1 MIDYHLYIMARENA
15 SYKPDAHYDG
25 DEGIA
30 IGYGLDL
37 VKNSIATINE
47 YLLLAKLPA
56 LTQRQIQLIQ
66 QAKEDDSAENLQ
78 QVAKNLALHIPQPSA
93 EAMLEHYI
101 NNVIF
106 SDGSSGIKAALNY
119 GKIKGIEFD
128 KLPEELK
135 LALVDLYYNGRDG
148 IIKESTKL
156 RSAILGAQQHPE
168 DAHIHYT
175 RAFIEYRYFSNGNRL
190 KSSGNGIQNRRYIG
204 SELFQ
209 NLIENTNTSGVLA
222 TFSENILSVFK
233 QPDAGF
239 DRRYKADLSN
249 ILNSL
254 TTSLPPTE
262 RWYQIRYGALLGDN
276 TDPTVLRFL
285 ADLAGDNPIF
295 QGDNPSQQ
303 ELDAFLAFFLE
314 HKHTILEKEA
324 LYESL
329 GDVPTLSEQL
339 QGLEAH
345 LNLQLFRAFNYT
357 LNRISQ
363 GELHNDEAYQI
374 NIDTINHITSFDEVV
389 APDLPDENAANSA
402 QLHYIATDIADHP
415 ADTFPPNAGPEITL
429 GDRVNYI
436 DLEQATAGGNTINGG
451 NKSDIFFNSRGN
463 NVFKGNNGKDV
474 FHLSAADEAY
484 GGNDNDFFSGSGDFI
499 HIEGGKGNDLIE
511 LRNANNAVVMDGE
524 GDDEIYFLSSAYPT
538 TSATVH
544 LSQGQDKLV
553 FNPYG
558 YHNPDA
564 NSHLTVHFTAD
575 FGNDTVTSRARHSTF
590 IFDQAY
596 NPETFTITHSYSN
609 FYLSMGSN
617 SLIVN
622 DYIKNA
628 TFTFSGG
635 ITKTWQQM
643 SEEYQAA
650 RQIEQTYRYGLNLIL
665 PENLPPAP
673 DWLHDW
679 RFDPEL
685 ILRNGSLFHSG
696 NNQNEYIWVHSD
708 VPDNLVNIDAAGGHD
723 HIEILSR
730 SAHGTINGGAGDDT
744 ISLNA
749 AGGTTDVTGGTG
761 NDNIY
766 ITQAQS
772 IDEITIHYG
781 TGLGNDK
788 VRVANNA
795 NVTIDFN
802 DIAST
807 DIGTFYGSHGSFGG
821 ANGWILENYATGE
834 MLQIHNASTLDSI
847 SLTFSDGQFTM
858 HDFIAQG
865 YRKPTENHIE
875 VRGLGYQHTGDYFAE
890 TSANEHFIAPASANI
905 TGSQL
910 HFTRHSGH
918 DKLTGRVETLHI
930 AADIQLSDLEISR
943 NLTNTTTFLRIKSTG
958 DSLQFQHT
966 SFRQVQLGDN
976 PPVSYSEFL
985 QQVQPEPNGTQDIL
999 NGSTGDD
1006 TLSGGFGDDSLNGGD
1021 GNDTLDGGTGYDSL
1035 SGGTG
1040 NDTLIGGAGND
1051 TLRGGTGDDTYV
1063 FNRGDGADEIT
1074 ESAEPAPAF
1083 NASSSNVFS
1092 LAQSMQA
1099 LFSLSNEDVTH
1110 RFSQASSHHHHA
1122 FSYVDDRLFTQANT
1136 ATSNSTPES
1145 PAEPADTLRF
1155 GAGIRP
1161 SDLLLTKEANNLII
1175 RLAESDDTI
1184 TLNNWFL
1191 ADYQVERFIF
1201 DDDTGSTTSSK
1212 IEWSAQDILA
1222 SVNASGDAQNN
1233 ELNGDNNANLLS
1245 GFAGNDTLFGHEGN
1259 DSLRGGEGDD
1269 TLIGGA
1275 GSDSYWFSQFDGND
1289 VIVDFSEFSQ
1299 SEANGSDEPASHNSL
1314 HFGAGI
1320 TAEDA
1325 QFQQDNNDL
1334 LIRLP
1339 DTADSVRIR
1348 DWFRLQANANGNYAP
1363 VQGIHSFHFGDVV
1376 FSATDVL
1383 EQLGLHTLNTIA
1395 GDTGNNHLQGSEQDD
1410 LLRGN
1415 AGSDHLEGG
1424 AGNDVYVF
1432 HRGDGSDTIA
1442 ERAGIESTD
1451 IESTG
1456 TDKIRFGAGITLD
1469 DIIITEQI
1477 ISPDDSSNDTS
1488 SGSLSENKQTIITFK
1503 NGDSFPD
1510 PSGDALI
1517 LDGWFSD
1524 NSLAIELFE
1533 FEPTELEPTATSS
1546 PEQTLFTTR
1555 ELLRLTQRIAG
1566 DSSANTLQGSNQV
1579 DYLYGFSGN
1588 DTLNAGQGNDE
1599 LFGDTGH
1606 DTLNGGSGNDL
1617 LNGGQGNDLLNGGTG
1632 DDMYDF
1638 NLGDGHDTISDNTGI
1653 STLRFGLH
1661 IAPEHLTFARSQ
1673 NALIIF
1679 INVPN
1684 VQTSS
1689 NDSITLSNFFATHT
1703 QLSSNVV
1710 EPSLQ
1715 LAFIN
1720 GDVAPLTLSSL
1731 QYTGDETDEWVD
1743 GTLLNDAI
1751 STLGGNDTI
1760 YGNGGDDVINSGA
1773 GNDYVEVEDGNNII
1787 HLGDGNDEAIAYE
1800 GNNKLYGD
1808 AGHDYLEAG
1817 NGNNL
1822 IHGGTGSDTIYVGN
1836 GNNRI
1841 DAGDDDDQIEVGNG
1855 DNIIE
1860 SGTGNDVIY
1869 AGTGNNYIDAGEG
1882 NNRIDAYYGNGNN
1895 RIITGDGDNE
1905 IDAGHGDNRIDTG
1918 AGADDIDLGD
1928 GDNFIRAGDGNN
1940 DIETDDGNSIIIA
1953 GNGDDEIDTGDGN
1966 NHIVSGAGDDEI
1978 NVGEGNNLIQS
1989 GAGNDIIE
1997 TDNGNNH
2004 IQAGSGHDDIET
2016 GDGNDIV
2023 RGGTG
2028 NDFMTG
2034 GAGNDHY
2041 LYELGDGNDVIVD
2054 YQGFDL
2060 IRFGPNISQQD
2071 VSLSVEG
2078 EDLVINLTD
2087 GGSIRYQSWFTQTQH
2102 SLNGFSFDGTSYVS
2116 LASYFTNLNITGT
2129 NENDT
2134 FDFGHFSQG
2143 LKFIGGAGDDIIN
2156 GTSGNDHYYYF
2167 SGDGNDQISDAG
2179 GTDLLFFGEG
2189 ISASDITLT
2198 ADTDALYINLADGS
2212 SITLN
2217 NWFSESTIALE
2228 GMVFDDGTY
2237 WSNQI
2242 IGRQIQTIGSSGH
2255 DYLDFRDSNNDM
2267 RFESG
2272 TGDDVIHAGFNNDKF
2287 HFNQGDGHDT
2297 ITDAG
2302 GVDEIVF
2309 GAGINAEDVT
2319 ITATQTDIVLHING
2333 SNTDSITLRNWFN
2346 GEQIAFEGIRFADG
2360 TTWNQQRLGKLA
2372 IVQGSAAHEVFDYSQ
2387 STNNLSFRSNAGND
2401 LLLGGLAQDRYYFG
2415 SNDANNVIRDAGGI
2429 DFIHFDADV
2438 AAEDVAVSVLG
2449 NHLKL
2454 EVNANTSNNDSTS
2467 IIIENWFAQN
2477 NVNSN
2482 ANDNENGQP
2491 IEGIVFADGTYWSN
2505 EFAQKLVSEVNGT
2518 FRDDTWNYQHFARGL
2533 AFTGEHGDDT
2543 ITGTQF
2549 NDTYYYDD
2557 GHGFDVITDTGG
2569 DDQLIL
2575 GSNIDSQNVRFVLDN
2590 NDLLL
2595 QFSSESS
2602 PLITGQIRLT
2612 NAALNNTGNSTGSNS
2627 VDHIHFNDGSQL
2639 SVSDIID
2646 SLGDSTGK
2654 TLEESNENPLA
2665 GTVDGQ
2671 VNEQIDEQVTEQ
2683 TVQTPLDH
2691 QWAQLMDGLE
2701 KFNQDTMPN
2710 LGDNTHSL
2718 DAASLNTVP
2727 LNTTTADTID
2737 TSATTNNN
2745 ALPETELAADT
2756 GENSNIEH
2764 MINMLNHALIHERA
2778 SEFNDIDTGDKTG
2791 IYQTP
2796 PPVPEWEVN

>member
-1 MIDYHLYIMARENA
+1 MINYKNYIMKMENA
-15 SYKPDAHYDG
+15 HYRSNAHYDG
-25 DEGIA
+25 KTGIA
-30 IGYGLDL
+30 IGYGLD
-37 VKNSIATINE
+37 VMQNSISTINKF
-47 YLLLAKLPA
+47 LLLGGLPA
-56 LTQRQIQLIQ
+56 LTPSQVALINR
-66 QAKEDDSAENLQ
+66 AKADRSEENLQ
-78 QVAKNLALHIPQPSA
+78 FVTEKLDITIPQPAA
-93 EAMLEHYI
+93 EIMLEHYVNDI
-101 NNVIF
+101 IL
-106 SDGSSGIKAALNY
+106 GESGIKKSLNE
-119 GKIKGIEFD
+119 GNISGIDFD
-128 KLPEELK
+128 AIPDSLK
-135 LALVDLYYNGRDG
+135 TALVDLYYNGKSK
-148 IIKESTKL
+148 IIEDSINL
-156 RSAILGAQQHPE
+156 RTALLNAQRFPE
-168 DAHIHYT
+168 QAHIHYT
-175 RAFIEYRYFSNGNRL
+175 RVYIEYRYFSNKERNIE
-190 KSSGNGIQNRRYIG
+190 KIANGQQNRRNKG
-204 SELFQ
+204 SGLFQ
-209 NLIENTNTSGVLA
+209 NLVLNQSSSISEVTGVMNVFAEHILRILRQDDK
-222 TFSENILSVFK
+222 NIRRKYS
-233 QPDAGF
+233 F
-239 DRRYKADLSN
+239 D
-249 ILNSL
+249 LNETLDSL

-262 RWYQIRYGALLGDN
+262 RWFQIRYGALLGDN

-295 QGDNPSQQ
+295 EGDNPSQQ
-303 ELDAFLAFFLE
+303 ELDTFLAFFLE

-339 QGLEAH
+339 QGLEEH
-345 LNLQLFRAFNYT
+345 LNLQLFRVSNFS
-357 LNRISQ
+357 LNRVSQ
-363 GELHNDEAYQI
+363 GELHNDDAHQI
-374 NIDTINHITSFDEVV
+374 NIDTINHITSSDEVI
-389 APDLPDENAANSA
+389 PPELPDNNAANSA
-402 QLHYIATDIADHP
+402 QLHYIATDPH
-415 ADTFPPNAGPEITL
+415 PPNANAETTL
-429 GDRVNYI
+429 GDHVNYI

-451 NKSDIFFNSRGN
+451 NNSDIFFNSLGNNIFRGN
-463 NVFKGNNGKDV
+463 DGKDV
-474 FHLSAADEAY
+474 FRLNTADEAY
-484 GGNDNDFFSGSGDFI
+484 GGNDNDYFFARGNAI

-511 LRNANNAVVMDGE
+511 LENANNAVVMDGE
-524 GDDEIYFLSSAYPT
+524 GDDEIYFLPSADPT

-544 LSQGQDKLV
+544 LSQGQDKL
-553 FNPYG
+553 FFSPNR

-564 NSHLTVHFTAD
+564 NSHLTVHFSAD
-575 FGNDTVTSRARHSTF
+575 FGNDTISSGATHNNF

-596 NPETFTITHSYSN
+596 HPDELSITAFYSQSY
-609 FYLSMGSN
+609 LRLGDN
-617 SLIVN
+617 SLTFN
-622 DYIKNA
+622 ETENA
-628 TFTFSGG
+628 TFTFSDG
-635 ITKTWQQM
+635 ITKTWQQIQTDY
-643 SEEYQAA
+643 EQA
-650 RQIEQTYRYGLNLIL
+650 RQTEQTYQYGLNVQVPQEPIAN
-665 PENLPPAP
+665 PQ
-673 DWLHDW
+673 DW
-679 RFDPEL
+679 RLDPEL

-696 NNQNEYIWVHSD
+696 NSQNEHIWVRSD
-708 VPDNLVNIDAAGGHD
+708 VSGNLVNIDAAGGHD
-723 HIEILSR
+723 HIEILAR

-766 ITQAQS
+766 ITRQQS
-772 IDEITIHYG
+772 LDEITIHYG

-807 DIGTFYGSHGSFGG
+807 DIGTFYGSHGAFGG
-821 ANGWILENYATGE
+821 AKGWILENYATGE

-858 HDFIAQG
+858 DELIAQG
-865 YRKPTENHIE
+865 YRKATASYIE
-875 VRGLGYQHTGDYFAE
+875 VKGLAHQHTGDYFAE
-890 TSANEHFIAPASANI
+890 TTANEHFIAPTNTNI

-918 DKLTGRVETLHI
+918 DKLTGQMETLHI
-930 AADIQLSDLEISR
+930 AGDIQLSDLEISR
-943 NLTNTTTFLRIKSTG
+943 NLTNSTTFLRIKSTG
-958 DSLQFQHT
+958 DSLQFQNG

-976 PPVSYSEFL
+976 PPISFREFL
-985 QQVQPEPNGTQDIL
+985 QQVQPAPNGTQDIL

-1006 TLSGGFGDDSLNGGD
+1006 TLSGGFGDDNLNGGD

-1035 SGGTG
+1035 SGGSG

-1051 TLRGGTGDDTYV
+1051 TLNGGTGADTYV
-1063 FNRGDGADEIT
+1063 FNRGDGADVIT

-1083 NASSSNVFS
+1083 NASSSNVSS

-1110 RFSQASSHHHHA
+1110 RFSQARPHHHA

-1136 ATSNSTPES
+1136 ATSDATPES

-1161 SDLLLTKEANNLII
+1161 SDLLLTREANNLII

-1212 IEWSAQDILA
+1212 ITWSAQDILA

-1233 ELNGDNNANLLS
+1233 ELNGNNNANVLS

-1275 GSDSYWFSQFDGND
+1275 GSDSYWFSQFNGND
-1289 VIVDFSEFSQ
+1289 VIVDFSEPEVQ
-1299 SEANGSDEPASHNSL
+1299 SELEAHESNEPATHNSL

-1320 TAEDA
+1320 TAADA
-1325 QFQQDNNDL
+1325 QFQQDQNDL

-1339 DTADSVRIR
+1339 DTADSVRVR
-1348 DWFRLQANANGNYAP
+1348 DWFRLQSNANGSYAP
-1363 VQGIHSFHFGDVV
+1363 VQSIHSFHFGDVV

-1395 GDTGNNHLQGSEQDD
+1395 GDAGNNHLQGSEQDD

-1415 AGSDHLEGG
+1415 AGDDHLEGG

-1432 HRGDGSDTIA
+1432 HRGDGSDTIL
-1442 ERAGIESTD
+1442 ERAGIENTD
-1451 IESTG
+1451 IESAS
-1456 TDKIRFGAGITLD
+1456 TDKIRFGAGISLD
-1469 DIIITEQI
+1469 DLIITEQV
-1477 ISPDDSSNDTS
+1477 ISPDGSSNES
-1488 SGSLSENKQTIITFK
+1488 KQTIITFA
-1503 NGDSFPD
+1503 NGDSLSD
-1510 PSGDALI
+1510 SLGDSSGDALI

-1524 NSLAIELFE
+1524 NSLAIEEFE
-1533 FEPTELEPTATSS
+1533 FEPSEFASTELEPTASSS

-1617 LNGGQGNDLLNGGTG
+1617 LNGGQGNDLLNGDTG

-1638 NLGDGHDTISDNTGI
+1638 NLGDGHDTITDNTGI

-1673 NALIIF
+1673 NALIIR
-1679 INVPN
+1679 INVPGAAGN
-1684 VQTSS
+1684 NS

-2028 NDFMTG
+2028 NDVMTG

-2078 EDLVINLTD
+2078 EDLVISLTD

-2116 LASYFTNLNITGT
+2116 LASYFANLNITGT

-2272 TGDDVIHAGFNNDKF
+2272 TGNDVILAGFNNDKF

-2319 ITATQTDIVLHING
+2319 ITATQTDIVLHINASDG
-2333 SNTDSITLRNWFN
+2333 GNDSITLRNWFN

-2372 IVQGSAAHEVFDYSQ
+2372 IVQGSAAHEVFNYSQ

-2429 DFIHFDADV
+2429 DFIHFDTDV
-2438 AAEDVAVSVLG
+2438 AAEDVSVSVLG

-2454 EVNANTSNNDSTS
+2454 EVNADNTTLENSTS

-2477 NVNSN
+2477 SGQNN
-2482 ANDNENGQP
+2482 ANENENGQP

-2505 EFAQKLVSEVNGT
+2505 EFAQNLVSEVNGT
-2518 FRDDTWNYQHFARGL
+2518 FRDDTWNYQHFNRGL
-2533 AFTGEHGDDT
+2533 AFAGEHGDDT

-2557 GHGFDVITDTGG
+2557 GHGFDMITDTGG

-2595 QFSSESS
+2595 QFSGEGS

-2612 NAALNNTGNSTGSNS
+2612 DAAVNSTGSNS
-2627 VDHIHFNDGSQL
+2627 VDHIHFNDGTQL

-2654 TLEESNENPLA
+2654 TREESNENPLA
-2665 GTVDGQ
+2665 DT
-2671 VNEQIDEQVTEQ
+2671 IDE
-2683 TVQTPLDH
+2683 QTPLDH
-2691 QWAQLMDGLE
+2691 QWEQLMDGLE

-2710 LGDNTHSL
+2710 MGGNTPSL
-2718 DAASLNTVP
+2718 DTESLNTVP
-2727 LNTTTADTID
+2727 LNTTTTDTID
-2737 TSATTNNN
+2737 TNATTNNN
-2745 ALPETELAADT
+2745 ALPVTELAEDEGASA
-2756 GENSNIEH
+2756 NSNIEH

-2796 PPVPEWEVN
+2796 PPVPEWEVS